1 MLKKED
7 EIVITGQIA
16 VCLQLVSKTWIYIWT
31 HAPSALGYWKVK
43 VH

>member
-7 EIVITGQIA
+7 EIVITVQIA
-16 VCLQLVSKTWIYIWT
+16 LCLRLVSKTWTYIWT